1 MCRMFMPGWEGALGI
16 NTWGKEGKEAGLG
29 RERSWAVMHLNKGLR

>member
-1 MCRMFMPGWEGALGI
+1 MPGWEGALGI

-29 RERSWAVMHLNKGLR
+29 RERSWAVMLLNKGLR